1 MIWYILVFITK
12 VNFGTFRRVSSV
24 TWPAMLLLQLAKITQ
39 NFLFVIKTFKFKHTL
54 RVLLLWFVGCGD
66 RTLAALVA
74 LPVAGVWL
82 LTVVSTLLLLRL
94 LLLRLLLLRL
104 LFRLLFRLL
113 LFGLAVFVFGAFF
126 LFLTFRLV
134 KARYTLLFGQVE
146 CLRFFG
152 FLNLFFGQQVV
163 HFFSLA
169 VKLYDFEGAL
179 GGYGD
184 EIGRDSLVGGVGEG
198 SGQNIL
204 LEQEVVGVEC
214 L

>member
-1 MIWYILVFITK
+1 M
-12 VNFGTFRRVSSV
+12 
-24 TWPAMLLLQLAKITQ
+24 
-39 NFLFVIKTFKFKHTL
+39 IKTFKFKHTL

-104 LFRLLFRLL
+104 LFRLL

-134 KARYTLLFGQVE
+134 KSRYTLLFGQVE
-146 CLRFFG
+146 GLRFFG

-169 VKLYDFEGAL
+169 VKLYDFECAL

-184 EIGRDSLVGGVGEG
+184 EIGRDSLVGGVGEC